1 MPAFCNIYALQHVAY
16 IRCIS
21 GFFAPHCLQHVAY
34 IRLQHPYSMPHAA
47 LLDAASLAFFHENNT
62 SSSSASQRNPNGAWV
77 RRRQQTLLQ
86 NVLTKPGA
94 SKPPASVALFSAREF
109 LPRTVA
115 VAVVVPT
122 TAVVVALPV
131 LKCGGLGAPDPSGT
145 SLSCALAVRSLVQ
158 LIHPVLK
165 GCLTQQLL
173 VRVTSLRLLQIKC
186 PSQSSSL
193 MQITCKSHANQHGL
207 PTDHKIMPKLS
218 SKLLFRLRLRLVT
231 FLSVFAEHFRLIQL
245 Q

>member
-1 MPAFCNIYALQHVAY
+1 MHWHVSPLLNRALQHHWSLRRPSSEIVLW
-16 IRCIS
+16 RS
-21 GFFAPHCLQHVAY
+21 GF
-34 IRLQHPYSMPHAA
+34 
-47 LLDAASLAFFHENNT
+47 AASLAFFHENNT
-62 SSSSASQRNPNGAWV
+62 SSSSAAQRNPNRVWV
-77 RRRQQTLLQ
+77 RRCHQTLQQ
-86 NVLTKPGA
+86 NVLSA
-94 SKPPASVALFSAREF
+94 QRPASVALFSAREF

-115 VAVVVPT
+115 AAVVVPT

>member
-1 MPAFCNIYALQHVAY
+1 MPVLCNTYALQHVAY

-34 IRLQHPYSMPHAA
+34 IRLQHPYSMPHAS

-62 SSSSASQRNPNGAWV
+62 SSSSASQRNPNRVWV
-77 RRRQQTLLQ
+77 PY
-86 NVLTKPGA
+86 VLPA
-94 SKPPASVALFSAREF
+94 KPPASVALFSAREF

-115 VAVVVPT
+115 AAVVVPT

-193 MQITCKSHANQHGL
+193 MQNTCL
-207 PTDHKIMPKLS
+207 VLV
-218 SKLLFRLRLRLVT
+218 LLVS
-231 FLSVFAEHFRLIQL
+231 SVFSSCLACATCVSSSCLACVTCVFSSCLYCPS
-245 Q
+245 